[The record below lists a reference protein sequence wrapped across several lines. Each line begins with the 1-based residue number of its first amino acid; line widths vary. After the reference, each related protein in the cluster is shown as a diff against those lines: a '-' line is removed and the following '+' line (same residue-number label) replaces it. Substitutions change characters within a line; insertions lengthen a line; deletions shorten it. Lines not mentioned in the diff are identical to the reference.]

1 MSLLRSGGLAMV
13 SWVLTTSLASAQ
25 PPAEKPV
32 SAAQAELERAPLTI
46 TGKDGTKHVFS
57 VELAK
62 TPRQQEVGEMFRTT
76 LPADR
81 GMLFLWA
88 QPQNTEM
95 WMRNTLVPLDIV
107 FIDEQG
113 RVQAIAENAVPR
125 SDAHVGGHGDAAA
138 TLELQG
144 GVTEKLGIVVG
155 DQVTSPALPSHGH

>member
-1 MSLLRSGGLAMV
+1 
-13 SWVLTTSLASAQ
+13 
-25 PPAEKPV
+25 
-32 SAAQAELERAPLTI
+32 
-46 TGKDGTKHVFS
+46 
-57 VELAK
+57 
-62 TPRQQEVGEMFRTT
+62 
-76 LPADR
+76 
-81 GMLFLWA
+81 MLFLWA